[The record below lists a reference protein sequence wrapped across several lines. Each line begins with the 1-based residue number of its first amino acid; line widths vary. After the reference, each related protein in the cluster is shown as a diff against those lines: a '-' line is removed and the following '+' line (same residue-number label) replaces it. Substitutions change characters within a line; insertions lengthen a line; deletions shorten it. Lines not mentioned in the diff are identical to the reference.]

1 MVTKYDVFLYLG
13 DKNTSAKT
21 PEIMKWFGKRNYEYS
36 NIYRICSDLTEEG
49 LISKTNQGFQ
59 IKLSKKSQL
68 LYRLITYCVSNG
80 INYNYL
86 IDKGLADFI
95 AKALLKIEFSSKDFD
110 IDPKTFRKHAETLSK
125 YGLIIKMSEK
135 PFNAR
140 IVWNTL
146 LANILQYFNA
156 RVLVKKEKK
165 ISILKN
171 IENELRIFNKNV
183 QKNERGYQSLMEDF
197 EIKFIHS
204 SLSLEGNPITLP
216 DTIKILKNR
225 IIPKNE
231 RDEDVREIQ
240 NYQIATNDM
249 LKDSLEGNA
258 LNKDKILN
266 YHFLAMQHNEKIAGK
281 FRKKQVHI
289 RGNPNF
295 KVAHWKSIE
304 KCLEELLEEYNKFI
318 SKKHNIKDIIR
329 FTAYFHNQFQ
339 YIHPFADGNS
349 RVTRLLAFHILR
361 YFKFPVLDIPLGLL
375 EQYLSNTKGYKKRND
390 DNLNETLQL
399 IILYNLKIIDE
410 KLF

>member
-13 DKNTSAKT
+13 DKNTSTKT

-36 NIYRICSDLTEEG
+36 NIYRICSDLMGEG

-86 IDKGLADFI
+86 IDKGLASFI

-140 IVWNTL
+140 IVWNSL
-146 LANILQYFNA
+146 LANILQYFNV

-165 ISILKN
+165 INILKN
-171 IENELRIFNKNV
+171 IENELRIFNKNA
-183 QKNERGYQSLMEDF
+183 QKNEKGYQSLIEDF

-225 IIPKNE
+225 IIPKDE

-240 NYQIATNDM
+240 NYRIATNSM

-266 YHFLAMQHNEKIAGK
+266 YHFLAMRHNEKIAGK
-281 FRKKQVHI
+281 FRKKPVHI

-295 KVAHWKSIE
+295 KIARWKSIE
-304 KCLEELLEEYNKFI
+304 NHLEELLEEYNKFI
-318 SKKHNIKDIIR
+318 SKKHNIKDIIG
-329 FTAYFHNQFQ
+329 FAAYFHNQFQ

-349 RVTRLLAFHILR
+349 RVTRLLTFHILR

-375 EQYLSNTKGYKKRND
+375 DQYLSNTKGYKKRDD
-390 DNLNETLQL
+390 DNLNKTLQL

>member
-13 DKNTSAKT
+13 DKNTSTKT

-140 IVWNTL
+140 IVWNSL
-146 LANILQYFNA
+146 LANILQYFNV

-165 ISILKN
+165 INILKN
-171 IENELRIFNKNV
+171 IENELRIFNKNA
-183 QKNERGYQSLMEDF
+183 QKNEKGYQSLIEDF

-231 RDEDVREIQ
+231 RDKDVREIQ
-240 NYQIATNDM
+240 NYRIATNSM

-281 FRKKQVHI
+281 FRKKPVHI

-295 KVAHWKSIE
+295 KIARWKSIE
-304 KCLEELLEEYNKFI
+304 NHLEELLEEYNKFI
-318 SKKHNIKDIIR
+318 SKKHNIKDIIG
-329 FTAYFHNQFQ
+329 FAAYFHNQFQ

-349 RVTRLLAFHILR
+349 RVTRLLTFHILR

-375 EQYLSNTKGYKKRND
+375 DQYLSNTKGYKKRDD
-390 DNLNETLQL
+390 DNLNKTLQL